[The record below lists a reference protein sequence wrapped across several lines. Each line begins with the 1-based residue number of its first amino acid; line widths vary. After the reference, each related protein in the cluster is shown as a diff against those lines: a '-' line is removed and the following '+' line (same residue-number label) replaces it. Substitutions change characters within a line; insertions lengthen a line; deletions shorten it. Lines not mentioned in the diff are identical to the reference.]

1 MYWRLFVPVISMVFG
16 FCTAIS
22 LGCFT
27 ISSSTTDNS
36 CIAKRELT
44 RIPGWKFAF
53 QKQEECN
60 FPDPAEVSIAMQVFY
75 TTWYDQFGDSADVV
89 LNNLNNF
96 IVDWRSNLVPFERGY
111 KVDGTFVEKG
121 LASGLTLA
129 KDHIIVKREFGQKI
143 YETSFVHELVHAS
156 IRASN
161 PQNHGDPDHEGP
173 KYEGWTKDHTEFI
186 KYVNE
191 ILRLMDLNYA
201 EENKKTYFFT
211 KD

>member
-1 MYWRLFVPVISMVFG
+1 MISLVFG

-22 LGCFT
+22 LGCFA
-27 ISSSTTDNS
+27 SLSNKVEDS
-36 CIAKRELT
+36 CVSKRELT
-44 RIPGWKFAF
+44 RIPGWKFTF

-60 FPDPAEVSIAMQVFY
+60 FPDPTEVSIAMQVFY
-75 TTWYDQFGDSADVV
+75 TTWYDQFGDTADAV

-96 IVDWRSNLVPFERGY
+96 IIDWRSALVPFERGY
-111 KVDGTFVEKG
+111 RVDGTFVENG
-121 LASGLTLA
+121 MASGLTLA
-129 KDHIIVKREFGQKI
+129 KDHIVVKREFGQKI

-156 IRASN
+156 IRATN
-161 PQNHGDPDHEGP
+161 PKNHGDPDHEGP

-201 EENKKTYFFT
+201 EENKKIYFFT

>member
-1 MYWRLFVPVISMVFG
+1 MISLVFG

-22 LGCFT
+22 LGCFA
-27 ISSSTTDNS
+27 SFSNKVEDS
-36 CIAKRELT
+36 CVSKRELT
-44 RIPGWKFAF
+44 RIPGWKFTF

-60 FPDPAEVSIAMQVFY
+60 FPDPTEVSIAMQVFY
-75 TTWYDQFGDSADVV
+75 TAWYDQFGDTADAV

-96 IVDWRSNLVPFERGY
+96 IIDWRSALVPFERGY
-111 KVDGTFVEKG
+111 RVDGTFVENG
-121 LASGLTLA
+121 MASGLTLA
-129 KDHIIVKREFGQKI
+129 KDHIVVKREFGQKI

-156 IRASN
+156 IRATN
-161 PQNHGDPDHEGP
+161 PKNHGDPDHEGP

-201 EENKKTYFFT
+201 EENKKIYFFT